1 MFSKDLIPT
10 IKLIDV
16 IITHD
21 VKLDELTPSFQKPI
35 VDNVHNE
42 NSKAMV

>member
-1 MFSKDLIPT
+1 MFFEDLIPT

-21 VKLDELTPSFQKPI
+21 VKFDELTHNFQKPI

>member
-1 MFSKDLIPT
+1 MSSKDLIPT

-21 VKLDELTPSFQKPI
+21 VKFDELTPSFQKPI
-35 VDNVHNE
+35 VYNVHNE